1 MGLKSRGRQGGEPPK
16 NRFAGVGG
24 GWPAPANVFF
34 GAVSLP
40 APEIG
45 IFSSENKQRARY
57 PPQKMHFYLPQQ
69 MLFVVV

>member
-45 IFSSENKQRARY
+45 IFSSENKQRACYR
-57 PPQKMHFYLPQQ
+57 PKKCIFTCPNKCFS
-69 MLFVVV
+69 